1 MTADMDPVNPLIE
14 KITSCEEK
22 FIPLIYRLEVIY
34 KKMDEKYNETANH
47 YGFCC
52 SGCEENCCFTRFY
65 HHTFAE
71 YLYLHKGFETLEL
84 GNRGEI
90 QEKALSV
97 CRQTDE
103 LDKAGLPVRLL
114 CPLNC
119 EGMCIL
125 YEYRPMICRLHGLP
139 HEIIM
144 PGGGEKTGPGC
155 DEFNARCS
163 DKEYLKF
170 DRTLFYTEMAGLEKD
185 FKEAFGISERIRM
198 TVAQMLATL

>member
-1 MTADMDPVNPLIE
+1 
-14 KITSCEEK
+14 
-22 FIPLIYRLEVIY
+22 
-34 KKMDEKYNETANH
+34 MDEKYNETANY

-52 SGCEENCCFTRFY
+52 KGCEENCCFTRFY

-71 YLYLHKGFETLEL
+71 YLYLQKGFETLEPE
-84 GNRGEI
+84 NRVEI

-97 CRQTDE
+97 CRQTNE

-119 EGMCIL
+119 EEMCIL

-144 PGGGEKTGPGC
+144 PGGGKKTGRGC

-163 DKEYLKF
+163 GKEYLKF
-170 DRTLFYTEMAGLEKD
+170 DRTPFYTEMAGLEKD
-185 FKEAFGISERIRM
+185 FKEALGISEKIKM
-198 TVAQMLATL
+198 TVAQMLAAL

>member
-1 MTADMDPVNPLIE
+1 MNPVIE

-22 FIPLIYRLEVIY
+22 FILFMSRLEVIY
-34 KKMDEKYNETANH
+34 KKMDEKYNETANY

-52 SGCEENCCFTRFY
+52 GGCEDNCCFTRFY

-71 YLYLHKGFETLEL
+71 YLYLQKGFETLES
-84 GNRGEI
+84 GNRAEI
-90 QEKALSV
+90 QERALTV
-97 CRQTDE
+97 YRQTDE

-114 CPLNC
+114 CPLNY

-125 YEYRPMICRLHGLP
+125 YQYRPMICRLHGLP

-155 DEFNARCS
+155 GEFNAHCS
-163 DKEYLKF
+163 YKEYLKF
-170 DRTLFYTEMAGLEKD
+170 DRTPFYTEMAVLEKD
-185 FKEAFGISERIRM
+185 FKEAFGISERIKM

>member
-1 MTADMDPVNPLIE
+1 MTADMVLMNPVIE

-22 FIPLIYRLEVIY
+22 LIPFMERLEVIY

-47 YGFCC
+47 YGFYCG
-52 SGCEENCCFTRFY
+52 GCEENCCFTRFY

-71 YLYLHKGFETLEL
+71 YLYIKKGFEALERI
-84 GNRGEI
+84 NRAEI
-90 QEKALSV
+90 KERAISV

-103 LDKAGLPVRLL
+103 LDRSGLPARLL
-114 CPLNC
+114 CPLNY

-144 PGGGEKTGPGC
+144 PGGVKKTGPGC
-155 DEFNARCS
+155 GEFNARCG
-163 DKEYLKF
+163 DREYFKF
-170 DRTLFYTEMAGLEKD
+170 DRTPFYTETAGLERD
-185 FKEAFGISERIRM
+185 FKEASGISERIKM

>member
-1 MTADMDPVNPLIE
+1 MDPMNLVID
-14 KITSCEEK
+14 KISSCEEK
-22 FIPLIYRLEVIY
+22 FIPFIYRLEVIY
-34 KKMDEKYNETANH
+34 KKMDEKYNETTNY

-52 SGCEENCCFTRFY
+52 GGCEENCCFTRFY

-71 YLYLHKGFETLEL
+71 YLYLQKGFETLES
-84 GNRGEI
+84 GNRAEI
-90 QEKALSV
+90 QERALTV

-114 CPLNC
+114 CPLNY

-144 PGGGEKTGPGC
+144 PDGGIKMGSGC
-155 DEFNARCS
+155 GEFNAHCS

-170 DRTLFYTEMAGLEKD
+170 DRTPFYTEIAVLEKD
-185 FKEAFGISERIRM
+185 FKEAFGISERIKM

>member
-1 MTADMDPVNPLIE
+1 M
-14 KITSCEEK
+14 S
-22 FIPLIYRLEVIY
+22 RLEVIY
-34 KKMDEKYNETANH
+34 KKMDEKYNETAIN

-52 SGCEENCCFTRFY
+52 GGCEENCCFTRFY

-71 YLYLHKGFETLEL
+71 YLYLHKGLETLER
-84 GNRGEI
+84 GNRAEI
-90 QEKALSV
+90 QERALSV

-114 CPLNC
+114 CPLNY

-125 YEYRPMICRLHGLP
+125 YEYRPMICRMHGLP

-144 PGGGEKTGPGC
+144 PGGGIKTGSGC
-155 DEFNARCS
+155 GEFNAHCS

-170 DRTLFYTEMAGLEKD
+170 DRTPFYTEMAGLEKD
-185 FKEAFGISERIRM
+185 FKEAFCISERIKM

>member
-1 MTADMDPVNPLIE
+1 MTVDMDPVIE
-14 KITSCEEK
+14 KITSCKEK
-22 FIPLIYRLEVIY
+22 FIPFMYRLEGIY

-52 SGCEENCCFTRFY
+52 PGCEDNCCFTRFY

-71 YLYLHKGFETLEL
+71 YLYLQKGFEKLER

-90 QEKALSV
+90 QERAFSV
-97 CRQTDE
+97 CRQMGE

-114 CPLNC
+114 CPLNY

-144 PGGGEKTGPGC
+144 PGRVKKTGPGC
-155 DEFNARCS
+155 GEFNARCS